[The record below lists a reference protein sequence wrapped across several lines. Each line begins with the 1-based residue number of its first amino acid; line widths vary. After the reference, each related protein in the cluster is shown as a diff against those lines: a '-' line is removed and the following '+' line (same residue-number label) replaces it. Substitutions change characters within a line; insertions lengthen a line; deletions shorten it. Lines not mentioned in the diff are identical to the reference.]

1 VFRSESGTVDA
12 ESLAGLVAVGKA
24 IKRLKL
30 RKLVTFHQRIAAAR
44 AFVDPG
50 AETSL
55 PALLETLRS
64 CPKDLWTGNVNGGMS
79 AGRGGQLLHEFASH
93 DSVAVIV
100 NVRYLTEGIDVPS
113 IDTVVFTDPRQSQI
127 AIVQAVGRAIR
138 SARTKSLGTI
148 VVPLVFRKSDARDEL
163 FDNSRFAA
171 IGDVPNQGR
180 MGSSGG
186 RGDGSR
192 L

>member
-1 VFRSESGTVDA
+1 VLRSESGTVDA
-12 ESLAGLVAVGKA
+12 ESLAGHVAVGNA
-24 IKRLKL
+24 IKRFKL

-44 AFVDPG
+44 EFVDPG
-50 AETSL
+50 AATSL
-55 PALLETLRS
+55 PALLETLRL
-64 CPKDLWTGNVNGGMS
+64 CPKDLCNVNGGMS

-100 NVRYLTEGIDVPS
+100 NARYLTEGIDVPS

-138 SARTKSLGTI
+138 SARIKSLGTI
-148 VVPLVFRKSDARDEL
+148 VVPLAFSKGETRDEL
-163 FDNSRFAA
+163 FDDSRFAA

-180 MGSSGG
+180 MG
-186 RGDGSR
+186 
-192 L
+192 